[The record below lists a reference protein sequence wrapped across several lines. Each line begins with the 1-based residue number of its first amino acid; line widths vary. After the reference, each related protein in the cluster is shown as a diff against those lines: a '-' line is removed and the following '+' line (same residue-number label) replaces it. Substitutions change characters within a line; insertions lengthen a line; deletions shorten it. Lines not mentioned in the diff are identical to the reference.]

1 MKRTKWFLA
10 ILMTA
15 ALTAG
20 SIQGPV
26 FAAQTGQDPIII
38 EGSDQQEVPDE
49 TVETYVSDT
58 IEVSPNAFSDA
69 PSDIP
74 DEVFEDVLETED
86 NAGLRDS
93 GENSDVQAGGDS
105 SAIQDTEEDSDFQD
119 GGDSSAIQDTEDNFE
134 IQDTVIQDGQGE
146 GDRTEEAALEQDVP
160 EESSAADQGVFS
172 EESGADQ
179 STASDFTP
187 EELAIYQS
195 RLRIWKYGNAMT
207 IAYDSCGE

>member
-1 MKRTKWFLA
+1 
-10 ILMTA
+10 MTA

-74 DEVFEDVLETED
+74 DEVFEDVLKTED

-105 SAIQDTEEDSDFQD
+105 SAIQDTEDDFE
-119 GGDSSAIQDTEDNFE
+119 IQDTEDNFE
-134 IQDTVIQDGQGE
+134 IQDTVIQDGQEE
-146 GDRTEEAALEQDVP
+146 GDRTEEAASEQDVP